1 MEELRRRI
9 EAKIKE
15 EDSKILHEML
25 SSLRKV
31 GVYGNDNLSD
41 SRQVINSLQ
50 KVLSD
55 TRQRRVQVEHNK
67 AMKKIVDHLE
77 RDVLCDQI
85 QTTGTNQT
93 TSTAGAHT
101 ASGNAGSSGW
111 ISELVHT
118 NMAVSDAGTCK

>member
-1 MEELRRRI
+1 MEKLRRRI

-15 EDSKILHEML
+15 QDSKILHEML

-55 TRQRRVQVEHNK
+55 TRQRRVQAEHNK

-101 ASGNAGSSGW
+101 ASGNAESS
-111 ISELVHT
+111 E
-118 NMAVSDAGTCK
+118 

>member
-41 SRQVINSLQ
+41 SRQVINGLQ
-50 KVLSD
+50 EVLSD
-55 TRQRRVQVEHNK
+55 TRKRRVQVEHNK

-77 RDVLCDQI
+77 RDALCDQTI
-85 QTTGTNQT
+85 DTNQT
-93 TSTAGAHT
+93 TNTAGAHT
-101 ASGNAGSSGW
+101 ASGNAESS
-111 ISELVHT
+111 E
-118 NMAVSDAGTCK
+118 